1 MFLSIFAILEHMKS
15 LRLQKPHLLV
25 VVGIPGS
32 GKTFFASQFA
42 DTFSAPYIHYSD
54 IQGTSDAA
62 LSDEDTAR
70 LAGIL
75 FSELVKTHQTIII
88 EGPGATKTERLALTR
103 EARLAGY
110 ETLFVWVQ
118 TEPVTAQVRAVQGV
132 RGSTHATITPDAFDQ
147 ATKRFTPLASTE
159 QFVVISG
166 KHTYA
171 TQAKAI
177 LKRLVNPELET
188 RQAVVPTSSPDRVRS
203 GRITI
208 Q

>member
-1 MFLSIFAILEHMKS
+1 MKS

-42 DTFSAPYIHYSD
+42 DTFNAPYVHYEA
-54 IQGTSDAA
+54 IQTAPETP
-62 LSDEDTAR
+62 LSDDDTAR
-70 LAGIL
+70 LAGLL
-75 FSELVKTHQTIII
+75 FGQLVKTHQTIVI
-88 EGPGATKTERLALTR
+88 EGPGATKTERQALAR
-103 EARLAGY
+103 EAHAADY
-110 ETLFVWVQ
+110 EILFVWVQ
-118 TEPVTAQVRAVQGV
+118 TEPATAQTRAVHGV
-132 RGSTHATITPDAFDQ
+132 RGSKNITISQEAFDQ
-147 ATKRFTPLASTE
+147 ALKHFTPLASTE
-159 QFVVISG
+159 KSVVISG

-177 LKRLVNPELET
+177 LKRLVEPELGA
-188 RQAVVPTSSPDRVRS
+188 RQAPPAAPAPERVRS

>member
-1 MFLSIFAILEHMKS
+1 MKS

-42 DTFSAPYIHYSD
+42 DTFSAPYIQYEA
-54 IQGTSDAA
+54 IQEASEPA
-62 LSDEDTAR
+62 LSSEVTAAV
-70 LAGIL
+70 AGMM
-75 FSELVKTHQTIII
+75 FRELTKTHQTLIL
-88 EGPGATKTERLALTR
+88 EGPGGSRTERVALAKQ
-103 EARLAGY
+103 ARAAGY

-118 TEPVTAQVRAVQGV
+118 TEPVTAQARAVHGV
-132 RGSTHATITPDAFDQ
+132 RGGTNTTISQDAFDH
-147 ATKRFTPLASTE
+147 AVKHFTSLANTE
-159 QFVVISG
+159 KFVVISG

-177 LKRLVNPELET
+177 LKRLVEPVLDT
-188 RQAVVPTSSPDRVRS
+188 RQVSAPTSENRVRN

>member
-1 MFLSIFAILEHMKS
+1 MKS

-42 DTFSAPYIHYSD
+42 DTFSAPYIHYEA
-54 IQGTSDAA
+54 IQTTSNPA
-62 LSDEDTAR
+62 LSNEATAQF
-70 LAGIL
+70 AGMM
-75 FSELVKTHQTIII
+75 FNELTKTHQTIVI
-88 EGPGATKTERLALTR
+88 EGPGGSRAERTALAR
-103 EARLAGY
+103 QAHAAGY

-118 TEPVTAQVRAVQGV
+118 TEPVTAQARAVHGV
-132 RGSTHATITPDAFDQ
+132 RGGKNTTISQDTFEQAVKQFSGPAT
-147 ATKRFTPLASTE
+147 TE
-159 QFVVISG
+159 KFVVISG

-171 TQAKAI
+171 TQAKVI
-177 LKRLVNPELET
+177 LKRLVEPALDT
-188 RQAVVPTSSPDRVRS
+188 RQPAAVSTSPDRVRN

>member
-1 MFLSIFAILEHMKS
+1 MKS

-42 DTFSAPYIHYSD
+42 DTFSAPYIHYEA
-54 IQGTSDAA
+54 IQGASEPALSNEATAA
-62 LSDEDTAR
+62 L
-70 LAGIL
+70 AGMM
-75 FSELVKTHQTIII
+75 FGELTKTHQTIVI
-88 EGPGATKTERLALTR
+88 EGPGSSRAERVALTR
-103 EARLAGY
+103 QARAAGY

-118 TEPVTAQVRAVQGV
+118 TEPTTAQARAVHGV
-132 RGSTHATITPDAFDQ
+132 RGGTNTTISQDVFDHALKHFTSLA
-147 ATKRFTPLASTE
+147 ATEK
-159 QFVVISG
+159 FVVISG

-177 LKRLVNPELET
+177 LKRLVEPSLDT
-188 RQAVVPTSSPDRVRS
+188 RHVPTSTPDTRVRG